1 MFAMRAL
8 RRAGT
13 LFRAVRAGV
22 SLESIELVGAE
33 AGAELA
39 GGELAGGAAR
49 GGAELAGGA
58 ARGGAELAGGAARGG
73 AESLGGVA
81 RGGAESLGGVARGGA
96 ESLGRAGVELTGG
109 AAGTGAGNIL
119 SPRESLKVLVRLE
132 SEAARGG
139 ADLASG
145 AARGGAESLGG
156 AISPPP
162 PKPPRLI
169 WPARGGAGSL
179 GESFDNGVRTF
190 VENAL
195 KPGLEGVADIISDLQ
210 TGVVQ
215 GGKLEVAGLSF
226 ETLGA
231 SLTKGGKRLMELAS
245 LLRRGKITFS
255 LNEAGDVIVS
265 EVAGGEISVTGDMID
280 IDFRV
285 VAAKSLKARL
295 AKLSADGVTTP
306 EFLQKLLS
314 PSLARANEDLELL
327 ETLQSQIMIGDSAEE
342 IAGTLEILGR
352 EFAAVG
358 AEIAEVGSVLRN
370 FGGPLPGGGAFL
382 GVDKIWGGAKS
393 LGGAARGGADA
404 LGGAARGGAD
414 ALGESFNN
422 GVRTFVSKTLKQ
434 DLEGIYKTAENFQRS
449 LKELPSATR
458 AGIAVGS
465 RFEAAGWNFETFGA
479 SLTKSGK
486 RLMEL
491 ASLLRRGNVTLV
503 EGGKVVAT
511 GGAGGEIVVTGE
523 AIGTDLLSE
532 ISEAAKLLRSRLA
545 KLPTKSMD
553 VSEFQEGLVLPLL
566 ERISANADLLATLD
580 GQLAAGMSIEEIANT
595 IELIGMRYA
604 QIGAE
609 VTEMGSVL
617 SQIGFRTVAEWL
629 MGTDAESLM
638 GAGRDIQF
646 VGAGVGKGPIIGAVV
661 IGGAV
666 LVGGAI
672 TAAVLLSRSDMPE
685 VEREV
690 VSSPPTGSD
699 PEGDDYASNKETKGV
714 VLPGEIVKGDISAS
728 GDVDWFK
735 VELTGGKNYL
745 IYLVGSENPDGETLL
760 NPLIQGI
767 YDSNGEFI
775 AGTTRSGEGYALL
788 EAIPYR
794 SGTFY
799 IAVASAE
806 NGDGETGTGTYEL
819 FVQDD
824 DMPANTST
832 DGVLEVAAP
841 VHGEITTDSD
851 IDWFKVHLIGGVGY
865 KFSLEGASTREGT
878 LGNPYLRGLYDAN
891 GHLVEG
897 TEDVSGGVGKNA
909 LVSFTPDTTG
919 YYFVAVDSLG
929 TSKSDYTGT
938 YKLEM
943 TELGDDYPDT
953 VHTSGEIDV
962 GSSTTGE
969 ITREGDMD
977 WFRVALEIG
986 RTYEINL
993 EGVSTGMGTLRNPY
1007 LHGVYDTDGNLVSD
1021 SSNDDGGTGK
1031 NARLL
1036 FTPKARGYFYISVAN
1051 ADTDEGGTYKV
1062 SIEDRSPP
1070 DLKDGDDYPA
1080 GLHTTGNLE
1089 SGSPVKGKLGL
1100 VDDVDWFRVYLE
1112 AHRSYIFNLEGQD
1125 TGKGSLRNPLLSG
1138 IYDRAGNKIDG
1149 SSNDDGGY
1157 YRNARVGFVPD
1168 VSGYYYVAVASSDKG
1183 KDFQRLGSYEL
1194 SVVGDDYLD
1203 NTETSAEVEVGDSI
1217 RSSINTLDDV
1227 DWIKVHLKEGASY
1240 GILIEGQK
1248 DSEGV
1253 PFDCPLLYG
1262 MYDSDGDRVSGTFQ
1276 GIRQDGSVYL
1286 EVPIVEEGDYYIAV
1300 ASGMRMLVDPEAYAT
1315 AHGLSSR
1322 LVWSVRDGYVKPRP
1336 KGYRWHYEG
1345 DYTLTIKD
1353 TGDDH
1358 PNFLFTSGTVDVGSS
1373 VTGEISRHGDIDWFK
1388 VHLKAGEHYTIEIT
1402 GEGTDG
1408 ALVDPDLYGIYDKD
1422 GNYIGYTYK
1431 TGGGTGKTVHF
1442 EFSVSNDGGEGEYY
1456 IAVGSGSYYSGE
1468 NTGKYRLYVT
1478 DEDDYTSDTH
1488 TTADLELQH
1497 TVHGLIERPY
1507 DVDWLRIHVEE
1518 GSSYLIT
1525 LDNVGDLVPDIKGIY
1540 DEHGDAYK
1548 DTGEYGSDT
1557 WKEVHGA
1564 IRWFTASYTGDVYV
1578 GVGASNR
1585 PGADSEHHGTGE
1597 YSIYYDYLSH
1607 GSLTDNLDLET
1618 TADVHGSL

>member
-1 MFAMRAL
+1 
-8 RRAGT
+8 
-13 LFRAVRAGV
+13 
-22 SLESIELVGAE
+22 
-33 AGAELA
+33 
-39 GGELAGGAAR
+39 
-49 GGAELAGGA
+49 
-58 ARGGAELAGGAARGG
+58 
-73 AESLGGVA
+73 
-81 RGGAESLGGVARGGA
+81 
-96 ESLGRAGVELTGG
+96 
-109 AAGTGAGNIL
+109 
-119 SPRESLKVLVRLE
+119 
-132 SEAARGG
+132 
-139 ADLASG
+139 
-145 AARGGAESLGG
+145 
-156 AISPPP
+156 
-162 PKPPRLI
+162 
-169 WPARGGAGSL
+169 
-179 GESFDNGVRTF
+179 
-190 VENAL
+190 
-195 KPGLEGVADIISDLQ
+195 
-210 TGVVQ
+210 
-215 GGKLEVAGLSF
+215 
-226 ETLGA
+226 
-231 SLTKGGKRLMELAS
+231 ME
-245 LLRRGKITFS
+245 KIF
-255 LNEAGDVIVS
+255 
-265 EVAGGEISVTGDMID
+265 
-280 IDFRV
+280 
-285 VAAKSLKARL
+285 
-295 AKLSADGVTTP
+295 
-306 EFLQKLLS
+306 
-314 PSLARANEDLELL
+314 
-327 ETLQSQIMIGDSAEE
+327 
-342 IAGTLEILGR
+342 
-352 EFAAVG
+352 
-358 AEIAEVGSVLRN
+358 
-370 FGGPLPGGGAFL
+370 
-382 GVDKIWGGAKS
+382 
-393 LGGAARGGADA
+393 
-404 LGGAARGGAD
+404 
-414 ALGESFNN
+414 
-422 GVRTFVSKTLKQ
+422 
-434 DLEGIYKTAENFQRS
+434 
-449 LKELPSATR
+449 
-458 AGIAVGS
+458 
-465 RFEAAGWNFETFGA
+465 
-479 SLTKSGK
+479 
-486 RLMEL
+486 
-491 ASLLRRGNVTLV
+491 
-503 EGGKVVAT
+503 
-511 GGAGGEIVVTGE
+511 
-523 AIGTDLLSE
+523 
-532 ISEAAKLLRSRLA
+532 
-545 KLPTKSMD
+545 
-553 VSEFQEGLVLPLL
+553 
-566 ERISANADLLATLD
+566 ANADLFETLET
-580 GQLAAGMSIEEIANT
+580 QLITGVRVEEIANT
-595 IELIGMRYA
+595 IEMIGTGYA

-609 VTEMGSVL
+609 TVAMGNALSEIGLSMTTGADLSLGEAVL
-617 SQIGFRTVAEWL
+617 SFSAE
-629 MGTDAESLM
+629 GTA
-638 GAGRDIQF
+638 AGT
-646 VGAGVGKGPIIGAVV
+646 GMAKGPIIGAVV

-672 TAAVLLSRSDMPE
+672 TAAVLLSRDDMPE

-690 VSSPPTGSD
+690 VSSPLAGSD

-714 VLPGEIVKGDISAS
+714 VLPGEMVEGNISAS

-824 DMPANTST
+824 DMPANTNT
-832 DGVLEVAAP
+832 DGVLEVAVP

-865 KFSLEGASTREGT
+865 EFSLEGASTREGT

-897 TEDVSGGVGKNA
+897 TEDVSGGVDKNA

-929 TSKSDYTGT
+929 SSKSDYTGT

-1149 SSNDDGGY
+1149 SSDDDGGY

-1168 VSGYYYVAVASSDKG
+1168 VSGHYYVAVASSDKG
-1183 KDFQRLGSYEL
+1183 KDFEKLGSYEL

-1217 RSSINTLDDV
+1217 KSSINTLDDV
-1227 DWIKVHLKEGASY
+1227 DWIKVHFKEGASY

-1262 MYDSDGDRVSGTFQ
+1262 MYDSDGGRISGTFQ

-1388 VHLKAGEHYTIEIT
+1388 VHLKAGENYTIEIT

-1518 GSSYLIT
+1518 GSSYRIT

-1540 DEHGDAYK
+1540 DKHGDAYK
-1548 DTGEYGSDT
+1548 DIGEYGSDT

-1597 YSIYYDYLSH
+1597 YSIYYDYFSH
-1607 GSLTDNLDLET
+1607 GSLTDNLDPGT